1 MRNHKIKE
9 KGNFTILSPTVW
21 QFLAIAEYCPS
32 GKKKNNFLAG
42 NGLEQRS
49 ISLVNADPTVT
60 VPPTARQQV
69 QTDIQRH
76 A

>member
-1 MRNHKIKE
+1 MRNLKLKE

-32 GKKKNNFLAG
+32 GEKKSNFFG
-42 NGLEQRS
+42 GYGLEQRS
-49 ISLVNADPTVT
+49 ISLVNTDPTVT

-69 QTDIQRH
+69 QTDIQGL